1 MFEKKAEKYKKKLQE
16 LKSRNLKKEQ
26 DQEKKIETYER
37 LLVNIYIL
45 CFFQI
50 FIRLKNNKNIKI
62 LKPKPIKKLL

>member
-1 MFEKKAEKYKKKLQE
+1 VFEKKAEKYKKKLQE